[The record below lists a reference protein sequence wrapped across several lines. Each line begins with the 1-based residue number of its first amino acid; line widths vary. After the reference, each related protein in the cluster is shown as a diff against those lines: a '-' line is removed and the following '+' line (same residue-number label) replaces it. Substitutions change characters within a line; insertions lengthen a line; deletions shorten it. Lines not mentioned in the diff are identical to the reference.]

1 MKLKNFTLLVVILS
15 FFDCQWKNNRKLDEQ
30 FNYYSYS
37 KIEDLYT
44 ELYILPDNE
53 IIVWNDLIR
62 FVPYDIIMKN
72 FDTDSLTFTIK
83 NDGEILGVKRFIRKD
98 QNLYSL
104 KDTFIRFYQDVDYKK
119 LQENPILFEQKIYNR
134 RDSILKLIDN

>member
-1 MKLKNFTLLVVILS
+1 MNLKNFTLLVVILS

-134 RDSILKLIDN
+134 RDSILKHIDN

>member
-15 FFDCQWKNNRKLDEQ
+15 FFDCQWKNNRKFDEQ
-30 FNYYSYS
+30 LNYYSYS

-98 QNLYSL
+98 QNLYSP
-104 KDTFIRFYQDVDYKK
+104 KDTFIRFYQNVDYKK
-119 LQENPILFEQKIYNR
+119 LQENPILFEQKIYYR
-134 RDSILKLIDN
+134 RDSILKHIDN

>member
-1 MKLKNFTLLVVILS
+1 MNLKNFTLLVVILS

>member
-1 MKLKNFTLLVVILS
+1 MNLKNFTLLVVILS
-15 FFDCQWKNNRKLDEQ
+15 FFDCQWKNNRKFDEQ
-30 FNYYSYS
+30 LNYYSYS

>member
-15 FFDCQWKNNRKLDEQ
+15 FFDCQWKNNRKFDEQ
-30 FNYYSYS
+30 LNYYSYS